1 MLEIKISNMQHCDN
15 RNVTGHTNRMQRH
28 VAKIFLFMRQ
38 IVVQREKIFKRRFV
52 YLTIPAIICAE
63 RMNAM
68 IKILA
73 RQLTL
78 DLYNCD
84 TSRLSGV
91 DEIKSTLASVVGNE
105 PRLSSEVIDEGHCS
119 IIGAFAAGHIAL
131 HVYKELRYV
140 AVDIF
145 TCADSDEP
153 EELAKAIR
161 QYFRPEK
168 IKSTFLKR
176 GDFGLEREIKPKI
189 KVRVAPLRKVKNA
202 GARVVKKLV
211 RRGKEDN

>member
-1 MLEIKISNMQHCDN
+1 MEDEM
-15 RNVTGHTNRMQRH
+15 
-28 VAKIFLFMRQ
+28 
-38 IVVQREKIFKRRFV
+38 
-52 YLTIPAIICAE
+52 
-63 RMNAM
+63 
-68 IKILA
+68 KILA

-84 TSRLSGV
+84 ANRSGNV
-91 DEIKSTLASVVGNE
+91 DEIKNILKSVVGEN
-105 PRLSSEVIDEGHCS
+105 PRLSSEFIDENHCS
-119 IIGAFAAGHIAL
+119 IVAAFAEGHIAL

-145 TCADSDEP
+145 TCSDSDEP
-153 EELAKAIR
+153 EELAKVIR
-161 QYFRPEK
+161 KFFRPDK

-202 GARVVKKLV
+202 GAKVVKKLV
-211 RRGKEDN
+211 RK

>member
-1 MLEIKISNMQHCDN
+1 
-15 RNVTGHTNRMQRH
+15 
-28 VAKIFLFMRQ
+28 
-38 IVVQREKIFKRRFV
+38 
-52 YLTIPAIICAE
+52 
-63 RMNAM
+63 MNAM
-68 IKILA
+68 KILA

-84 TSRLSGV
+84 TGQLGGV
-91 DEIKSTLASVVGNE
+91 DEIKETLKRVVGSE
-105 PRLSSEVIDEGHCS
+105 PHLCSEVINEGHFS
-119 IIGAFAAGHIAL
+119 IIGAFDAGHIAL

-153 EELAKAIR
+153 DELAKVIR